1 MSQLQNDEGDKV
13 TQVLRETEGGFEP
26 CNESPRRG
34 SWGRTGRL
42 VKPKWKETNVL
53 RCFSPGRKSLV
64 MEPPRPPQNTHTH
77 TCAWTSAVG
86 TASCSARQ
94 MHQGRIALESQAGAG
109 AQPGRG
115 PRWKGDE
122 QEEEEMEGDQSGPPS
137 APPRFAVRV
146 PSPGRAGVSKT
157 ETWGGGLTHFLLD
170 ARVLLNRNSA
180 PQ

>member
-1 MSQLQNDEGDKV
+1 MNLVTSLLEEEVVTLGEDGEACEAKMEGNKRFALLFPW
-13 TQVLRETEGGFEP
+13 QE
-26 CNESPRRG
+26 
-34 SWGRTGRL
+34 
-42 VKPKWKETNVL
+42 
-53 RCFSPGRKSLV
+53 KSRDGA
-64 MEPPRPPQNTHTH
+64 PPPPQKTHTH

-137 APPRFAVRV
+137 APRRFAVRV